1 VGPVVNGKERVR
13 TVLAGGIPDRV
24 PLADWSVDHDTVE
37 RLIGRPTFLRNK
49 AACTRAFWEGRH
61 AEVQRSWIEDTIA
74 LHRALP
80 LDIVTFT
87 MASWSIPEPTGEE
100 PPRQTAADTWEDAH
114 GRVYRYTAAADDILC
129 IHDPAP
135 PRQWSAADFPA
146 EPGPGQPPDPASRA
160 VVDAIIA
167 ELGGEKYIAG
177 PFGGEVGMVLPGG
190 YAVGCEL
197 LASSPEV
204 IEAAVAHRLACC
216 ERDDVWIHP
225 GQDAVLW
232 GDDFGHKTGTFC
244 SPRMFRRFY
253 AEANRRR
260 VDRLHRRGLQVLKHC
275 CGNVRA
281 ILDDFVGIGY
291 DAYQS
296 IQPTAGMDIVAVKQ
310 AYGDRL
316 TLWGGVAVEHLIGG
330 TPDDVRADVARAM
343 AACKPGGRFILGSSH
358 SIAVGTRW
366 ENHRAMLAEW
376 ERLALYP

>member
-1 VGPVVNGKERVR
+1 MNGKERVQ

-37 RLIGRPTFLRNK
+37 RLIGRPTYLRNK
-49 AACTRAFWEGRH
+49 AACTKAFWEGRH

-87 MASWSIPEPTGEE
+87 MASWYVPEPTGEA
-100 PPRQTAADTWEDAH
+100 PPRQTAEDTWEDQK
-114 GRVYRYTAAADDILC
+114 GRVYRFTAAADDILC

-135 PRQWSAADFPA
+135 PRAWSVSDFPA
-146 EPGPGQPPDPASRA
+146 DPGPGRPPNAASQA
-160 VVDAIIA
+160 VVDAIIG
-167 ELGGEKYIAG
+167 ELGGGKYIAG

-190 YAVGCEL
+190 YAEGCTL
-197 LASSPEV
+197 LAESPE
-204 IEAAVAHRLACC
+204 IIGAAVAHSLACC
-216 ERDDVWIHP
+216 ERDDAWIHP

-232 GDDFGHKTGTFC
+232 GGDFGHKTGTFC

-253 AEANRRR
+253 KEANRRR
-260 VDRLHRRGLQVLKHC
+260 VERLHARGLKVLKHC

-281 ILDDFVGIGY
+281 ILDDFVDIGY

-296 IQPTAGMDIVAVKQ
+296 IQPTAGMDIVEVK
-310 AYGDRL
+310 AGYGTRL
-316 TLWGGVAVEHLIGG
+316 TLWGGVAVEHLISG
-330 TPDDVRADVARAM
+330 TPEQVRADVRRAM
-343 AACKPGGRFILGSSH
+343 AACKPGGRFILGASH

-366 ENHRAMLAEW
+366 ENHQAMLAEW
-376 ERLALYP
+376 RRLADYPAAA

>member
-1 VGPVVNGKERVR
+1 MNAKERVA

-37 RLIGRPTFLRNK
+37 RLIGRPTYLRNK

-87 MASWSIPEPTGEE
+87 MASWHIPDPTGDP
-100 PPRQTAADTWEDAH
+100 PPRQTAEDTWED
-114 GRVYRYTAAADDILC
+114 GRGRIFRFTPAADDILC

-135 PRQWSAADFPA
+135 ARQWSVADFPA
-146 EPGPGQPPDPASRA
+146 DPGPGGRPNAASQA
-160 VVDAIIA
+160 VVDAIIS
-167 ELGGEKYIAG
+167 ELGNEKYIAG

-190 YAVGCEL
+190 YAEGCAL
-197 LASSPEV
+197 LAEAPEV
-204 IEAAVAHRLACC
+204 IEAAVAHALACC
-216 ERDDVWIHP
+216 ERDDAWIHP

-232 GDDFGHKTGTFC
+232 GHDFGHKTGTFC

-253 AEANRRR
+253 KEANRRR
-260 VDRLHRRGLQVLKHC
+260 VERLHARGLAVLKHC

-281 ILDDFVGIGY
+281 ILDDFVDIGY

-296 IQPTAGMDIVAVKQ
+296 IQPTAGMDIVEVKR

-316 TLWGGVAVEHLIGG
+316 TLWGGVAVEHLISG
-330 TPDDVRADVARAM
+330 TPEQVRGDVARAM
-343 AACKPGGRFILGSSH
+343 AACKPGGRFILGASH
-358 SIAVGTRW
+358 SIAVGTKW
-366 ENHRAMLAEW
+366 ENHRAMLDAW
-376 ERLALYP
+376 AHLADYAMAA